1 MDLAKLDL
9 TVSADEGSEMV
20 VRHPITGADLLDRNG
35 EVVKIVLLGSDSS
48 ALREEMKARARK
60 QLNRKTKIDI
70 DEAVKSSAE
79 MLAVC
84 TLSWS
89 GIEEN
94 GEMLTCDKETATR
107 IYLKYPWLREQVD
120 AFVSDRENFYKA

>member
-9 TVSADEGSEMV
+9 TASADEGSEMV
-20 VRHPITGADLLDRNG
+20 VKHPITGSDLLDQAG
-35 EVVKIVLLGSDSS
+35 ETVKIVLLGSDSS
-48 ALREEMKARARK
+48 VLREEMKARARK
-60 QLNRKTKIDI
+60 QMNRKNKIDI

-84 TLSWS
+84 TVSWS
-89 GIEEN
+89 GIEEA
-94 GEMLTCDKETATR
+94 GEQLICNKDTATR

-120 AFVSDRENFYKA
+120 TFISDRENFYKA